1 MGTSS
6 AELEATPRTTLKRAP
21 DRGTYDREAIHAI
34 LDEALI
40 CHLGFSQGGK
50 PGIIPTILGRSG
62 DTVYVHGSTAN
73 RALRALAAGGDACL
87 EVTLID
93 ALVLGR
99 SAFHQSMNY
108 RSVILYGPMR
118 EVTDAQEKLE
128 ALRVLVEHAIPGRW
142 KDVRGPNVQEFQR
155 TLVLALD
162 INEGTAKVRSG
173 PPIDDEED
181 YELACWAGLIP
192 LEQRS
197 GAPVPDGRLLPG
209 VEVPAYA
216 SDYRRP
222 GEPRS

>member
-1 MGTSS
+1 
-6 AELEATPRTTLKRAP
+6 
-21 DRGTYDREAIHAI
+21 
-34 LDEALI
+34 
-40 CHLGFSQGGK
+40 
-50 PGIIPTILGRSG
+50 
-62 DTVYVHGSTAN
+62 
-73 RALRALAAGGDACL
+73 
-87 EVTLID
+87 
-93 ALVLGR
+93 
-99 SAFHQSMNY
+99 MNY

-142 KDVRGPNVQEFQR
+142 KDVRGPNVLEFQR

-162 INEGTAKVRSG
+162 IHEGTAKVRSG

-222 GEPRS
+222 GKPRS